1 MGRSKGIGMSRRR
14 DNMEGEG
21 EERGS
26 CLKLE
31 SGLACVGVCFDF
43 QFKSHGGIYLH
54 WATIN
59 YLDNSFLHHSRNR
72 RFLRNGPGYD
82 QQLEKKSTNG
92 VRKCILTYR

>member
-1 MGRSKGIGMSRRR
+1 MGKSRGIGMSRRR

-43 QFKSHGGIYLH
+43 
-54 WATIN
+54 
-59 YLDNSFLHHSRNR
+59 
-72 RFLRNGPGYD
+72 
-82 QQLEKKSTNG
+82 
-92 VRKCILTYR
+92 